1 MLPSM
6 LSLLEPVGKARRAS
20 FQGPLRVSPHTAP
33 TLLPTHHPQ
42 SAPWWPRWPKPLSSI
57 HCPLAQVR
65 EAYLQFMTSVAT
77 MLRRDLNLPGETD
90 LVQEEMA
97 QVLHLETHLAN
108 VRQGRAGRLG
118 LGAVYHTV

>member
-1 MLPSM
+1 MQACPSGD
-6 LSLLEPVGKARRAS
+6 LGGSDSWVCCGQFPCSLLCCLCWS
-20 FQGPLRVSPHTAP
+20 
-33 TLLPTHHPQ
+33 LLG
-42 SAPWWPRWPKPLSSI
+42 R
-57 HCPLAQVR
+57 
-65 EAYLQFMTSVAT
+65 LQFMTSVAT